1 MQEQAYQPTQQGD
14 PEPPHLTHP
23 SGTRHSCRSRLLRR
37 CVQRP
42 PSRGFRLRAGA
53 FGGELRRTG
62 LLRKRRYGSTELAE
76 VGRYRRSTPET
87 LRTLS
92 FEILGESNLL
102 VWLKC
107 QEAHAKPF
115 TR

>member
-1 MQEQAYQPTQQGD
+1 MQ
-14 PEPPHLTHP
+14 
-23 SGTRHSCRSRLLRR
+23 RLLRLSRR
-37 CVQRP
+37 CVHRVCRDQRVQRP